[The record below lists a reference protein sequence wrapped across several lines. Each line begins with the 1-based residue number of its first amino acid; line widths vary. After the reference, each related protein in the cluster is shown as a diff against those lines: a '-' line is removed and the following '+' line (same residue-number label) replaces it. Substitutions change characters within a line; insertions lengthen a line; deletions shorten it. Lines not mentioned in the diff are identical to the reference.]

1 MIKSVPAWLT
11 SDGKLF
17 EKEDDAKTY
26 EFEQA
31 LRAWVA
37 DQHKNG
43 GANDAKPPDWSDLHL
58 DAIMRDRLKL
68 LGIFKLLNGGP
79 GVPSVSRSFGLEH

>member
-17 EKEDDAKTY
+17 QKEDDAKAY

-31 LRAWVA
+31 LRTWAA
-37 DQHKNG
+37 DQGNG
-43 GANDAKPPDWSDLHL
+43 EAKPPDWSELHL
-58 DAIMRDRLKL
+58 GVIMRDRMKL
-68 LGIFKLLNGGP
+68 LGIFKLLNGGGDMP
-79 GVPSVSRSFGLEH
+79 AISRSYGMNA